1 MNTTTMDT
9 ALEDVL
15 KEDIMTSLFS
25 EGKSVKVYGK
35 IYGLTNL
42 GRTFLVSEDEVLK
55 RDNEASKQMM

>member
-1 MNTTTMDT
+1 MNITTMDT

-55 RDNEASKQMM
+55 RDNEASK

>member
-1 MNTTTMDT
+1 MNTTTMNT

-55 RDNEASKQMM
+55 RDNEASK

>member
-1 MNTTTMDT
+1 MDRTTMNTT
-9 ALEDVL
+9 LEDVL

-55 RDNEASKQMM
+55 RDNEASK

>member
-55 RDNEASKQMM
+55 RDNEASK